1 MSRRL
6 LSTLVCSLAMIA
18 FRVEAA
24 DLATLHEKPP
34 QAISH
39 PAPSEQEQKIRQ
51 ALHQRTDV
59 AFSDTPLTDAVKFL
73 ASEHQ
78 INVVMDVAALQDEG
92 VDPSSPLNLE
102 LSGITVRSAL
112 RLMLKPLQLT
122 CIIEDEV
129 LKITTEA
136 KADEALVTR
145 VYPVRDL
152 ASDGEELASV
162 LEAVKAGCDPL
173 SWNEELART
182 ITGVAKSRSL
192 VIRQTQKVHE
202 EIEGLLRDLR
212 AANTGA
218 DNGDPAPD
226 RRVN

>member
-1 MSRRL
+1 MSRL
-6 LSTLVCSLAMIA
+6 VLSALVCSLAMIA
-18 FRVEAA
+18 SRVEAA
-24 DLATLHEKPP
+24 DLATPQEKLPKV
-34 QAISH
+34 ASH
-39 PAPSEQEQKIRQ
+39 PAPSETEQKIRQ
-51 ALHQRTDV
+51 SLNQRTEV
-59 AFSDTPLTDAVKFL
+59 AFSETPLTDALKFL
-73 ASEHQ
+73 ASQHQ
-78 INVVMDVAALQDEG
+78 LNMVMDSAALQDEG
-92 VDPSSPLNLE
+92 VDPGSPISME
-102 LSGITVRSAL
+102 LSGISFRSTL

-122 CIIEDEV
+122 YIVEDEV

-192 VIRQTQKVHE
+192 VIRQTQKVHD

-212 AANTGA
+212 AANAGA